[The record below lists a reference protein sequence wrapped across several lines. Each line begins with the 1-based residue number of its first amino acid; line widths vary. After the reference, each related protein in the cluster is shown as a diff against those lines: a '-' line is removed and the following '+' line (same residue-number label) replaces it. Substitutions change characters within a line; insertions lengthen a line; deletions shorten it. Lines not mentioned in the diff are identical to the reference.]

1 MITVIASIAGFIS
14 SIIPEILKFF
24 NDKSDKKHELEILQ
38 YQLKANKKEQISKHN
53 EVKYLAQVTEN
64 TALYNTYKTNINWID
79 ALNGTVRPVL
89 AYSFFALYALAKY
102 YQIQLIDLKNLAPYS
117 LDLIWGD
124 EDQAI
129 FAGIISFY
137 YGQRALSKIRR
148 GRR

>member
-1 MITVIASIAGFIS
+1 MITVIASIAGFVS

-24 NDKSDKKHELEILQ
+24 HDKSDKKHELEILE
-38 YQLKANKKEQISKHN
+38 YQLKANRREQISKLE
-53 EVKYLAQVTEN
+53 EVKYLSEVSETR
-64 TALYNTYKTNINWID
+64 ALYNTYKTNINWID

-137 YGQRALSKIRR
+137 YGQRALSKIRKR
-148 GRR
+148 